1 MGQLEPQLGA
11 AGIGCRRPF
20 PASLRKICEKGVST
34 RERAAIPTAH
44 LSIGLGCLTSADS
57 PPAVDDGKWYASDA
71 LPARLI
77 RHVLD
82 FFLKL
87 LRLKEL
93 ESLRRHVWEIS
104 HTIPNTEDLRT

>member
-57 PPAVDDGKWYASDA
+57 PAAVDNGEWDTRDTFLARVDGH
-71 LPARLI
+71 L
-77 RHVLD
+77 LD

-87 LRLKEL
+87 G
-93 ESLRRHVWEIS
+93 
-104 HTIPNTEDLRT
+104 